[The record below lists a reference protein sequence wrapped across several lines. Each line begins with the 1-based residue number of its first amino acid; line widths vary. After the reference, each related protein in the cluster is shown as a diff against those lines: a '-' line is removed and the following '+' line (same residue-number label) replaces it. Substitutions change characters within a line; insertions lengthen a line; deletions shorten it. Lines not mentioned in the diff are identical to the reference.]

1 MFPPSVILKFPWK
14 ILKIHTQRLRVFK
27 KKEISQFTGIISV
40 CSLAE
45 CLSSV
50 CGFPLSQYLRDQS
63 WFCGRN
69 ARMSA
74 CLVSLNNT
82 RKNVHRR
89 FFTTQTCNPW
99 TVTGFVRDG
108 SVCNKSICNEVNQ
121 VVLMSVRKVFSN
133 TVFFP
138 PRNT

>member
-1 MFPPSVILKFPWK
+1 MTCPWQ
-14 ILKIHTQRLRVFK
+14 ILKIH
-27 KKEISQFTGIISV
+27 SDQFTRIISV
-40 CSLAE
+40 CSLTE

-82 RKNVHRR
+82 AKNVHRR
-89 FFTTQTCNPW
+89 FFTTQTCNPR
-99 TVTGFVRDG
+99 TVTGFVRGG

-121 VVLMSVRKVFSN
+121 VVLRNVFSN
-133 TVFFP
+133 TVSSFQEILNTLLFFYKN
-138 PRNT
+138 RHLKEFHSAKG